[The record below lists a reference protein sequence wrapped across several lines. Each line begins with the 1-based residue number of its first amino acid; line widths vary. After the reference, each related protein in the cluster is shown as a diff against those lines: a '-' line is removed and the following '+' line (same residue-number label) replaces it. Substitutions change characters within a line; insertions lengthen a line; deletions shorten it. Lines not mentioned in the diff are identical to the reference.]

1 MKLTFPQTL
10 VYWPPGVPDRSGR
23 VAYGTPQKVPCRW
36 EDTQEAFVN
45 QRGEQETSA
54 AKVFLD
60 QDDVLEALGVKGVE
74 FLGVMVLGEFGGL
87 SDTDEPFKNPDA
99 WEVRKV
105 SKVPQLY
112 DAWTLITVHLGTRRT
127 PR

>member
-10 VYWPPGVPDRSGR
+10 VYWPPGVPGRDGR
-23 VAYGTPQKVPCRW
+23 VTYGTPQEVPCRW
-36 EDTQEAFVN
+36 EDAQEAFVN
-45 QRGEQETSA
+45 QRGEQEVSA

-60 QDDVLEALGVKGVE
+60 GDDVLEALGPRGVE
-74 FLGVMVLGEFGGL
+74 FLGVMFLGDLGTL
-87 SDTDEPFKNPDA
+87 LDADEPFKNPDA

-105 SKVPQLY
+105 GKVPQLN